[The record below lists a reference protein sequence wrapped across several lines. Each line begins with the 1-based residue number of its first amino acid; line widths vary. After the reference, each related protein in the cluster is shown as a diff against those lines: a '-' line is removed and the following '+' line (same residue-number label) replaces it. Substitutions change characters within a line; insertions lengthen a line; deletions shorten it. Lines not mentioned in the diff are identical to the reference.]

1 VSQYEVVIVGGGHNG
16 LVAAC
21 YLAKAGKKVLVL
33 EANKQVGGASTSE
46 YVFAG
51 LGAKLSRYSYLVS
64 LLPDQIITEL
74 GLNFKTISRKVSS
87 YTPYQNMDEDF
98 GLLVNRVWD
107 ESNRESFF
115 QLTKSNDESDAWLK
129 FYDQVSQLA
138 KVIAPT
144 LLKPL
149 PTKDELKKQLNDDQI
164 WKIMIEQ
171 SLGKTLD
178 EYFKND
184 LVKGVVL
191 TDGLIGTF
199 TSAYEMQ
206 TNICFLYH
214 LIGNGTGEWKV
225 PQGGMGAL
233 VSELENKAISLGV
246 EIKVNSNVKSI
257 NAEPNQ
263 VSVELENGQNHQG
276 RYLLSNVAPQVLAKL
291 QGELVPDSLEGSQVK
306 INMLL
311 KSLPKFKSGVS
322 ASDAFVGT
330 LHINESFAQL
340 ERAYQQAKAGSLPD
354 ELPLE
359 MYCHSLSDNS
369 ILSDELNQQ
378 GFHTLTIFALHTPA
392 KLFDSDPEKVKE
404 IAKQKALSALNQYL
418 VDPIEDHLAIDANGK
433 LCIEVKSPIDLENEI
448 NLPRGN
454 IFHRDLSMP
463 FKDDD
468 STIKWGVETNHPRVF
483 LCGAGAIRGGG
494 VSGIPGH
501 NAAMAILGLN

>member
-1 VSQYEVVIVGGGHNG
+1 MSQYEVVIVGGGHNG

-64 LLPDQIITEL
+64 LLPDQIITDL

-87 YTPYQNMDEDF
+87 YTPYQNMDEDS

-115 QLTKSNDESDAWLK
+115 QLTKSNNESDAWLK

-149 PTKDELKKQLNDDQI
+149 PTMGELKRQLNDDQI

-246 EIKVNSNVKSI
+246 EIKVNSKVKSI

-263 VSVELENGQNHQG
+263 VSVELENGQNYQG

-322 ASDAFVGT
+322 ASDSFVGT

-454 IFHRDLSMP
+454 IFHKDLSMP

-501 NAAMAILGLN
+501 NAAMAILELN

>member
-1 VSQYEVVIVGGGHNG
+1 MSQYEVVIVGGGHNG

-21 YLAKAGKKVLVL
+21 YLAKAGKKVLIL

-51 LGAKLSRYSYLVS
+51 IEAKLSRYSYLVS
-64 LLPDQIITEL
+64 LLPDQIITDL
-74 GLNFKTISRKVSS
+74 GLNFETISRKVSS
-87 YTPYQNMDEDF
+87 YTPYKNKEGEF

-107 ESNRESFF
+107 ESNRQSFF
-115 QLTKSNDESDAWLK
+115 NLTKSNDESDAWLK
-129 FYDQVSQLA
+129 FYDQVSKFA

-149 PTKDELKKQLNDDQI
+149 PTRSEIKKQLDDDQI
-164 WKIMIEQ
+164 WRILIEQ
-171 SLGKTLD
+171 PLGKTLD
-178 EYFKND
+178 EYFDND

-206 TNICFLYH
+206 ANICFLYH

-225 PQGGMGAL
+225 PKAGMGAL

-246 EIKVNSNVKSI
+246 EIKVNSKVKSVD
-257 NAEPNQ
+257 AQPNQ
-263 VSVELENGQNHQG
+263 VFIELESGQKYEAK
-276 RYLLSNVAPQVLAKL
+276 YLLSNVAPQVLAKL
-291 QGELVPDSLEGSQVK
+291 QGEVVPKSLEGSQIK

-311 KSLPKFKSGVS
+311 KSLPRFKSGVS

-330 LHINESFAQL
+330 LHINEGFTQL

-359 MYCHSLSDNS
+359 MYCHSLTDNS
-369 ILSDELNQQ
+369 ILSNELNQQ

-392 KLFDSDPEKVKE
+392 KLFDTDHEKVKE
-404 IAKQKALSALNQYL
+404 IARQRALAALNQYL
-418 VDPIEDHLAIDANGK
+418 VEPIEEHLATDKNGR

-454 IFHRDLSMP
+454 IFHKDLSMP
-463 FKDDD
+463 FKEDD
-468 STIKWGVETNHPRVF
+468 SALRWGVETNHPRVF

-501 NAAMAILGLN
+501 NAAMAILELN

>member
-1 VSQYEVVIVGGGHNG
+1 MSQYEVVIVGGGHNG

-64 LLPDQIITEL
+64 LLPDQIITDL

-87 YTPYQNMDEDF
+87 YTPYQNMDEDS

-115 QLTKSNDESDAWLK
+115 QLTKSNNESDAWLK

-149 PTKDELKKQLNDDQI
+149 PTMGELKKQLNDDQI

-171 SLGKTLD
+171 SLGKTID

-246 EIKVNSNVKSI
+246 EIKVNSKVKSI

-263 VSVELENGQNHQG
+263 VSVELENGQNYQG

-454 IFHRDLSMP
+454 IFHKDLSMP

-501 NAAMAILGLN
+501 NAAMAILELN

>member
-1 VSQYEVVIVGGGHNG
+1 MSQYEVVIVGGGHNG

-64 LLPDQIITEL
+64 LLPDQIITDL

-246 EIKVNSNVKSI
+246 EIKVNSKVKSI

-263 VSVELENGQNHQG
+263 VSVELENGQNYQG

>member
-1 VSQYEVVIVGGGHNG
+1 MSQYEVVIVGGGHNS

-51 LGAKLSRYSYLVS
+51 IEAKLSRYSYLVS
-64 LLPDQIITEL
+64 LLPDQIITDL
-74 GLNFKTISRKVSS
+74 GLKFETISRKVSS
-87 YTPYQNMDEDF
+87 YTPYKNKEGEF
-98 GLLVNRVWD
+98 GLLINRVWD
-107 ESNRESFF
+107 ESNRQSFF
-115 QLTKSNDESDAWLK
+115 NLTKSNDESDAWLK
-129 FYDQVSQLA
+129 FYDQVSKFA

-149 PTKDELKKQLNDDQI
+149 PTRSEIKKQLDDDQI
-164 WKIMIEQ
+164 WRILIEQ
-171 SLGKTLD
+171 PLGKTLD
-178 EYFKND
+178 EYFDND

-206 TNICFLYH
+206 ANICFLYH

-225 PQGGMGAL
+225 PKAGMGAL

-246 EIKVNSNVKSI
+246 EIKVNSKVKAV
-257 NAEPNQ
+257 NAQPNQ
-263 VSVELENGQNHQG
+263 VIIELDNGQKYAAK
-276 RYLLSNVAPQVLAKL
+276 YLLSNVAPQVLAKL
-291 QGELVPDSLEGSQVK
+291 QGEVLPESLEGSQIK

-311 KSLPKFKSGVS
+311 KSLPRFKSGVS

-330 LHINESFAQL
+330 LHINEGFTQL
-340 ERAYQQAKAGSLPD
+340 QRAYQQAKAGSLPD

-359 MYCHSLSDNS
+359 MYCHSLTDNS
-369 ILSDELNQQ
+369 ILSNELNQQ

-392 KLFDSDPEKVKE
+392 KLFDTDHEKVKE
-404 IAKQKALSALNQYL
+404 IAKQRALAALNQYL
-418 VDPIEDHLAIDANGK
+418 VEPIEEHLATDKNGR

-454 IFHRDLSMP
+454 IFHKDLSMP
-463 FKDDD
+463 FKEDD
-468 STIKWGVETNHPRVF
+468 SALRWGVETNHPRVF

-501 NAAMAILGLN
+501 NAAMAILELN

>member
-1 VSQYEVVIVGGGHNG
+1 MSQHEVVIVGGGHNG

-33 EANKQVGGASTSE
+33 EANKQVGGASISE

-51 LGAKLSRYSYLVS
+51 LEAKLSRYSYLVS
-64 LLPDQIITEL
+64 LLPDQIITDL

-87 YTPYQNMDEDF
+87 YTPYQNKDEDA

-107 ESNRESFF
+107 QSNKESFF
-115 QLTKSNDESDAWLK
+115 NLTKSNTESDAWLK

-149 PTKDELKKQLNDDQI
+149 PTRGELKKQLNDDQI
-164 WKIMIEQ
+164 WRILIEQ

-178 EYFKND
+178 EYFDND

-233 VSELENKAISLGV
+233 VRELENKAISLGV
-246 EIKVNSNVKSI
+246 EIKVNSKVKSI
-257 NAEPNQ
+257 NAQLNQ
-263 VSVELENGQNHQG
+263 VSIELGNGQNYEAK
-276 RYLLSNVAPQVLAKL
+276 YLLSNVAPQVLAKL
-291 QGELVPDSLEGSQVK
+291 QGAVVPQSLEGSQVK

-354 ELPLE
+354 EIPLE
-359 MYCHSLSDNS
+359 MYCHSLSDNT
-369 ILSDELNQQ
+369 ILSDELNQK

-392 KLFDSDPEKVKE
+392 KLFDKEPDNVKE
-404 IAKQKALSALNQYL
+404 LAKQRALAALNQYL
-418 VDPIEDHLAIDANGK
+418 VDPIENHLATDANGQ

-454 IFHRDLSMP
+454 IFHKDLSMP

-501 NAAMAILGLN
+501 NAAMAILELN

>member
-1 VSQYEVVIVGGGHNG
+1 MSQYEVVIVGGGHNG

-21 YLAKAGKKVLVL
+21 YLAKAGKKVLIL

-51 LGAKLSRYSYLVS
+51 IEAKLSRYSYLVS
-64 LLPDQIITEL
+64 LLPDQIITDL
-74 GLNFKTISRKVSS
+74 GLNFETISRKVSS
-87 YTPYQNMDEDF
+87 YTPYKNKEGEF

-107 ESNRESFF
+107 ESNRQSFF
-115 QLTKSNDESDAWLK
+115 NLTKSNDESDAWLK
-129 FYDQVSQLA
+129 FYDQVSKFA

-149 PTKDELKKQLNDDQI
+149 PTRSEIKKQLDDDQI
-164 WKIMIEQ
+164 WRILIEQ
-171 SLGKTLD
+171 PLGKTLD
-178 EYFKND
+178 EYFDND

-206 TNICFLYH
+206 ANICFLYH

-225 PQGGMGAL
+225 PKAGMGAL

-246 EIKVNSNVKSI
+246 EIKVNSKVKSVD
-257 NAEPNQ
+257 AQLNQ
-263 VSVELENGQNHQG
+263 VFIELESGQKYEAK
-276 RYLLSNVAPQVLAKL
+276 YLLSNVAPQVLAKL
-291 QGELVPDSLEGSQVK
+291 QGEVVPKSLEGSQIK

-311 KSLPKFKSGVS
+311 KSLPRFKSGVS

-330 LHINESFAQL
+330 LHINEGFTQL

-359 MYCHSLSDNS
+359 MYCHSLTDNS
-369 ILSDELNQQ
+369 ILSNELNQQ

-392 KLFDSDPEKVKE
+392 KLFDTDHEKVKE
-404 IAKQKALSALNQYL
+404 IARQRALAALNQYL
-418 VDPIEDHLAIDANGK
+418 VEPIEEHLATDKNGQ

-454 IFHRDLSMP
+454 IFHKDLSMP
-463 FKDDD
+463 FKEDD
-468 STIKWGVETNHPRVF
+468 STLKWGVETNHPRVF

-501 NAAMAILGLN
+501 NAAMAILELN

>member
-64 LLPDQIITEL
+64 LLPDQIITDL

-87 YTPYQNMDEDF
+87 YTPYQNMDEDS

-149 PTKDELKKQLNDDQI
+149 PTMGELKKQLNDDQI

-246 EIKVNSNVKSI
+246 EIKVNSKVKSI

-263 VSVELENGQNHQG
+263 VSVELENGQNYQG

-392 KLFDSDPEKVKE
+392 KLFDSAPEKVKE

-454 IFHRDLSMP
+454 IFHKDLSMP

-501 NAAMAILGLN
+501 NAAMAILELN

>member
-1 VSQYEVVIVGGGHNG
+1 VSQHEVVIVGGGHNG

-51 LGAKLSRYSYLVS
+51 LRAKLSRYSYLVS
-64 LLPDQIITEL
+64 LLPDQIITDL

-149 PTKDELKKQLNDDQI
+149 PTMGELKKQLNDDQI

-246 EIKVNSNVKSI
+246 EIKVNSKVKSI

-494 VSGIPGH
+494 VSGIQGH
-501 NAAMAILGLN
+501 NAAMAILELN

>member
-1 VSQYEVVIVGGGHNG
+1 MSQYEVVIVGGGHNS

-51 LGAKLSRYSYLVS
+51 IEAKLSRYSYLVS
-64 LLPDQIITEL
+64 LLPDQIITDL
-74 GLNFKTISRKVSS
+74 GLNFETISRKVSS
-87 YTPYQNMDEDF
+87 YTPYKNKEGEF

-107 ESNRESFF
+107 ESNRQSFF
-115 QLTKSNDESDAWLK
+115 NLTKSNDESDAWLR
-129 FYDQVSQLA
+129 FYDQVSKFA

-149 PTKDELKKQLNDDQI
+149 PTCSEIKKQLDDDQI
-164 WKIMIEQ
+164 WRILIEQ
-171 SLGKTLD
+171 PLGKTLD
-178 EYFKND
+178 EYFDDD

-206 TNICFLYH
+206 ANICFLYH

-225 PQGGMGAL
+225 PKAGMGAL
-233 VSELENKAISLGV
+233 VRELENKAISLGV
-246 EIKVNSNVKSI
+246 EIKVNSKVKSVD
-257 NAEPNQ
+257 AQLNQ
-263 VSVELENGQNHQG
+263 VIIELDDGQKYAAK
-276 RYLLSNVAPQVLAKL
+276 YLLSNVAPQVLAKL
-291 QGELVPDSLEGSQVK
+291 QGEVVPKSLEGSQIK

-311 KSLPKFKSGVS
+311 KSLPRFKSGVS

-330 LHINESFAQL
+330 LHINEGFTQL

-359 MYCHSLSDNS
+359 MYCHSLTDNS
-369 ILSDELNQQ
+369 ILSNELNQQ

-392 KLFDSDPEKVKE
+392 KLFDTDHEKVKE
-404 IAKQKALSALNQYL
+404 IAKQKAIAALNQYL
-418 VDPIEDHLAIDANGK
+418 VEPIEKHLATDKNGQ

-454 IFHRDLSMP
+454 IFHKDLSMP
-463 FKDDD
+463 FKEDD
-468 STIKWGVETNHPRVF
+468 STLKWGVETNHPRVF

-501 NAAMAILGLN
+501 NAAMAILELN

>member
-1 VSQYEVVIVGGGHNG
+1 MSQYEVVIVGGGHNG

-64 LLPDQIITEL
+64 LLPDQIITDL

-87 YTPYQNMDEDF
+87 YTPYQNKDEDS

-246 EIKVNSNVKSI
+246 EIKVNSRVKSI

-433 LCIEVKSPIDLENEI
+433 LCIEIKSPIDLENEI

>member
-1 VSQYEVVIVGGGHNG
+1 VSKYEVVIVGGGHNG

-64 LLPDQIITEL
+64 LLPDQIITDL

-246 EIKVNSNVKSI
+246 EIKVNSKVQSI

-433 LCIEVKSPIDLENEI
+433 LCIEIKSPIDLENEI

>member
-1 VSQYEVVIVGGGHNG
+1 MSLHDVVIVGGGHNG

-33 EANKQVGGASTSE
+33 EANQQVGGASTSE

-51 LGAKLSRYSYLVS
+51 RAAKLSRYSYLVS
-64 LLPDQIITEL
+64 LLPDQIISDL

-87 YTPYQNMDEDF
+87 YTPYQNQNEDS

-107 ESNRESFF
+107 KSNKESFF
-115 QLTKSNDESDAWLK
+115 KLTKSHIESDAWLK
-129 FYDQVSQLA
+129 FYDQVSKLA

-144 LLKPL
+144 LLMPL
-149 PTKDELKKQLNDDQI
+149 PTKSELKKRLNDDQI
-164 WKIMIEQ
+164 WKIFIEQ

-178 EYFKND
+178 ESFEND

-206 TNICFLYH
+206 ANICFLYH

-225 PQGGMGAL
+225 PKGGMGAL
-233 VSELENKAISLGV
+233 IDELYKKAISLGV
-246 EIKVNSNVKSI
+246 EIKISSQVKEI
-257 NAEPNQ
+257 NAQPDL
-263 VSVELENGQNHQG
+263 VSVEVVDSKEYEAK
-276 RYLLSNVAPQVLAKL
+276 YLLSNVAPQVLARL
-291 QGELVPDSLEGSQVK
+291 QGEVPPASLEGSQIK

-311 KSLPKFKSGVS
+311 KKLPRFKSGVA
-322 ASDAFVGT
+322 ASDAFMGT
-330 LHINESFAQL
+330 LHINESFTQL
-340 ERAYQQAKAGSLPD
+340 ERAYQQAKSGELPK

-378 GFHTLTIFALHTPA
+378 GYHTLTIFALHTPA
-392 KLFDSDPEKVKE
+392 RLFDKE
-404 IAKQKALSALNQYL
+404 PQKIKELAKQKALAALNQYL
-418 VDPIEDHLAIDANGK
+418 LDPIEDCLATDTNGQ
-433 LCIEVKSPIDLENEI
+433 LCIEVKSPLDLENEI

-454 IFHRDLSMP
+454 IFHKDLSMP
-463 FKDDD
+463 FKEDD
-468 STIKWGVETNHPRVF
+468 SALKWGVETKHPRVF

-494 VSGIPGH
+494 VSGIAGH
-501 NAAMAILGLN
+501 NAAMAVLELN

>member
-1 VSQYEVVIVGGGHNG
+1 MSQREVVIVGGGHNG

-51 LGAKLSRYSYLVS
+51 LEAKLSRYSYLVS
-64 LLPDQIITEL
+64 LLPNQIITDL

-87 YTPYQNMDEDF
+87 YTPYQNKDKDS

-107 ESNRESFF
+107 QSNKASFF
-115 QLTKSNDESDAWLK
+115 NLTKSNNESEAWLK
-129 FYDQVSQLA
+129 FYEQVSKLA

-149 PTKDELKKQLNDDQI
+149 PTRSELKKQLNDDQI
-164 WKIMIEQ
+164 WKILIEQ

-178 EYFKND
+178 EYFDND

-246 EIKVNSNVKSI
+246 EIKVNSKVKSVD
-257 NAEPNQ
+257 AQLNQ
-263 VSVELENGQNHQG
+263 VFIELESGQKYEAK
-276 RYLLSNVAPQVLAKL
+276 YLLSNVAPQVLAKL
-291 QGELVPDSLEGSQVK
+291 QGEVLPESLEGSQIK

-311 KSLPKFKSGVS
+311 KSLPRFKSGVS

-330 LHINESFAQL
+330 LHINEGFTQL

-359 MYCHSLSDNS
+359 MYCHSLTDNS
-369 ILSDELNQQ
+369 ILSSELNQQ
-378 GFHTLTIFALHTPA
+378 GYHTLTIFALHTPA
-392 KLFDSDPEKVKE
+392 KLFDIDHEKVKE
-404 IAKQKALSALNQYL
+404 IAKQRALAALNQYL
-418 VDPIEDHLAIDANGK
+418 VEPIEEHLATDKNGQ

-454 IFHRDLSMP
+454 IFHKDLSMP
-463 FKDDD
+463 FKEDD
-468 STIKWGVETNHPRVF
+468 SALKWGVETNHPRVF

-501 NAAMAILGLN
+501 NAAMAILELN

>member
-1 VSQYEVVIVGGGHNG
+1 MSQYEVVIVGGGHNS

-51 LGAKLSRYSYLVS
+51 IEAKLSRYSYLVS
-64 LLPDQIITEL
+64 LLPDQIITDL
-74 GLNFKTISRKVSS
+74 GLKFETISRKVSS
-87 YTPYQNMDEDF
+87 YTPYKNKEGEF
-98 GLLVNRVWD
+98 GLLINRVWD
-107 ESNRESFF
+107 ESNRQSFF
-115 QLTKSNDESDAWLK
+115 NLTKSNDESDAWLK
-129 FYDQVSQLA
+129 FYDQVSKFA

-149 PTKDELKKQLNDDQI
+149 PTRSEIKKQLDDDQI
-164 WKIMIEQ
+164 WRILIEQ
-171 SLGKTLD
+171 PLGKTLD
-178 EYFKND
+178 EYFDND

-206 TNICFLYH
+206 ANICFLYH

-225 PQGGMGAL
+225 PKAGMGAL

-246 EIKVNSNVKSI
+246 EIKVNSKVKAV
-257 NAEPNQ
+257 NAQPNQ
-263 VSVELENGQNHQG
+263 VIIELDNGQKYAAK
-276 RYLLSNVAPQVLAKL
+276 YLLSNVAPQVLAKL
-291 QGELVPDSLEGSQVK
+291 QGEVLPESLEGSQIK

-311 KSLPKFKSGVS
+311 KSLPRFKSGVS

-330 LHINESFAQL
+330 LHINEGFTQL
-340 ERAYQQAKAGSLPD
+340 QRAYQQAKAGSLPD

-359 MYCHSLSDNS
+359 MYCHSLTDNS
-369 ILSDELNQQ
+369 ILSNELNQQ

-392 KLFDSDPEKVKE
+392 KLFDTDHEKVKE
-404 IAKQKALSALNQYL
+404 IAKQRALAALNQYL
-418 VDPIEDHLAIDANGK
+418 VEPIEEHLATDKNGQ

-454 IFHRDLSMP
+454 IFHKDLSMP
-463 FKDDD
+463 FKEDD
-468 STIKWGVETNHPRVF
+468 SALRWGVETNHPRVF

-501 NAAMAILGLN
+501 NAAMAILELN

>member
-1 VSQYEVVIVGGGHNG
+1 VSQHEVVIVGGGHNG

-64 LLPDQIITEL
+64 LLPDQIITDL

-246 EIKVNSNVKSI
+246 EIKVNSKVKSI

-501 NAAMAILGLN
+501 NAAMAILELN

>member
-1 VSQYEVVIVGGGHNG
+1 MSQYEVVIVGGGHNG

-64 LLPDQIITEL
+64 LLPDQIITDL

-87 YTPYQNMDEDF
+87 YTPYQNMDEDS

-107 ESNRESFF
+107 ECNRESFF

-149 PTKDELKKQLNDDQI
+149 PTMGELKKQLNDDQI

-246 EIKVNSNVKSI
+246 EIKVNSKVKSI

-263 VSVELENGQNHQG
+263 VSVELENGQNYQG

-454 IFHRDLSMP
+454 IFHKDLSMP

-501 NAAMAILGLN
+501 NAAMAILELN

>member
-1 VSQYEVVIVGGGHNG
+1 MSQYEVVIVGGGHNG

-64 LLPDQIITEL
+64 LLPDQIITDL

-87 YTPYQNMDEDF
+87 YTPYQNMDEDS

-107 ESNRESFF
+107 ASNRESFF
-115 QLTKSNDESDAWLK
+115 QLTKSNNESDAWLK

-149 PTKDELKKQLNDDQI
+149 PTMGELKRQLNDDQI

-233 VSELENKAISLGV
+233 VSELKNKAISLGV
-246 EIKVNSNVKSI
+246 EIKVNSKVKSI

-263 VSVELENGQNHQG
+263 VSVELENGQNYQG

-501 NAAMAILGLN
+501 NAAMAILELN

>member
-1 VSQYEVVIVGGGHNG
+1 MSQYEVVIVGGGHNG

-21 YLAKAGKKVLVL
+21 YLAKAGKKVLIL

-51 LGAKLSRYSYLVS
+51 IEAKLSRYSYLVS
-64 LLPDQIITEL
+64 LLPDQIITDL
-74 GLNFKTISRKVSS
+74 GLNFETISRKVSS
-87 YTPYQNMDEDF
+87 YTPYKNKEGEF

-107 ESNRESFF
+107 ESNRQSFF
-115 QLTKSNDESDAWLK
+115 NLTKSNDESDAWLK
-129 FYDQVSQLA
+129 FYDQVSKFA

-149 PTKDELKKQLNDDQI
+149 PTRSEIKKQLDDDQI
-164 WKIMIEQ
+164 WRILIEQ
-171 SLGKTLD
+171 PLGKTLD
-178 EYFKND
+178 EYFDND

-206 TNICFLYH
+206 ANICFLYH

-225 PQGGMGAL
+225 PKAGMGAL
-233 VSELENKAISLGV
+233 VRELENKAISLGV
-246 EIKVNSNVKSI
+246 EIKVNSKVKSVD
-257 NAEPNQ
+257 AQPNQ
-263 VSVELENGQNHQG
+263 VFIELESGQKYEAK
-276 RYLLSNVAPQVLAKL
+276 YLLSNVAPQVLAKL
-291 QGELVPDSLEGSQVK
+291 QGEVVPKSLEGSQIK

-311 KSLPKFKSGVS
+311 KSLPRFKSGVS

-330 LHINESFAQL
+330 LHINEGFTQL

-359 MYCHSLSDNS
+359 MYCHSLTDNS
-369 ILSDELNQQ
+369 ILSNELNQQ

-392 KLFDSDPEKVKE
+392 KLFDTDHEKVKE
-404 IAKQKALSALNQYL
+404 IARQRALAALNQYL
-418 VDPIEDHLAIDANGK
+418 VEPIEEHLATDKNGR

-454 IFHRDLSMP
+454 IFHKDLSLP
-463 FKDDD
+463 FKEDD
-468 STIKWGVETNHPRVF
+468 SALRWGVETNHPRVF

-501 NAAMAILGLN
+501 NAAMAILELN

>member
-1 VSQYEVVIVGGGHNG
+1 MSQYEVVIVGGGHNG

-51 LGAKLSRYSYLVS
+51 IEAKLSRYSYLVS
-64 LLPDQIITEL
+64 LLPDQIITDL
-74 GLNFKTISRKVSS
+74 GLNFETISRKVSS
-87 YTPYQNMDEDF
+87 YTPYKNKEGEF

-107 ESNRESFF
+107 ESNRQSFF
-115 QLTKSNDESDAWLK
+115 NLTKSNDESDAWLK
-129 FYDQVSQLA
+129 FYDQVSKFA

-149 PTKDELKKQLNDDQI
+149 PTRSEIKKQLDDDQI
-164 WKIMIEQ
+164 WRILIEQ
-171 SLGKTLD
+171 PLGKTLD
-178 EYFKND
+178 EYFDND

-206 TNICFLYH
+206 ANICFIYH

-225 PQGGMGAL
+225 PKAGMGAL

-246 EIKVNSNVKSI
+246 EIKVNSKVKAV
-257 NAEPNQ
+257 NAQPNQ
-263 VSVELENGQNHQG
+263 VIIELDNGQKYAAK
-276 RYLLSNVAPQVLAKL
+276 YLLSNVAPQVLAKL
-291 QGELVPDSLEGSQVK
+291 QGEVVPKSLEGSQIK

-311 KSLPKFKSGVS
+311 KSLPRFKSGVS

-330 LHINESFAQL
+330 LHINEGFTQL

-359 MYCHSLSDNS
+359 MYCHSLTDNS
-369 ILSDELNQQ
+369 ILSNELNQQ

-392 KLFDSDPEKVKE
+392 KLFDTDHEKVKE
-404 IAKQKALSALNQYL
+404 IAKQRALAALNQYL
-418 VDPIEDHLAIDANGK
+418 VEPIEEHLATDKNGR

-454 IFHRDLSMP
+454 IFHKDLSMP
-463 FKDDD
+463 FKEDD
-468 STIKWGVETNHPRVF
+468 SALKWGVETNHPRVF

-501 NAAMAILGLN
+501 NAAMAILELN

>member
-1 VSQYEVVIVGGGHNG
+1 MSQYEVVIVGGGHNG

-64 LLPDQIITEL
+64 LLPDQIITDL

-246 EIKVNSNVKSI
+246 EIKVNSKVKSI

-378 GFHTLTIFALHTPA
+378 GFHTLTIFVLHTPA

-433 LCIEVKSPIDLENEI
+433 LCIEIKSPIDLENEI

>member
-1 VSQYEVVIVGGGHNG
+1 MSQYEVVIVGGGHNG

-64 LLPDQIITEL
+64 LLPDQIITDL

-246 EIKVNSNVKSI
+246 EIKVNSKVKSI

-354 ELPLE
+354 EIPLE
-359 MYCHSLSDNS
+359 MYCHSLSDNT
-369 ILSDELNQQ
+369 ILSDELNQK

-392 KLFDSDPEKVKE
+392 KLFDTDPEKVKE
-404 IAKQKALSALNQYL
+404 LAKQRALAALNQYL
-418 VDPIEDHLAIDANGK
+418 VDPIENHLATDANGQ

-454 IFHRDLSMP
+454 IFHKDLSMP

-494 VSGIPGH
+494 VSSIPGH
-501 NAAMAILGLN
+501 NAAMAILELN

>member
-64 LLPDQIITEL
+64 LLPDQIITDL

-246 EIKVNSNVKSI
+246 EIKVNSKVKSI

-263 VSVELENGQNHQG
+263 VSVELENGQNYQG

-454 IFHRDLSMP
+454 IFHKDLSMP

-501 NAAMAILGLN
+501 NAAMAILELN

>member
-1 VSQYEVVIVGGGHNG
+1 VSKYEVVIVGGGHNG

-21 YLAKAGKKVLVL
+21 YLAKAGKKVLIL
-33 EANKQVGGASTSE
+33 EANKKVGGASTSE

-51 LGAKLSRYSYLVS
+51 LEAKLSRYSYLVS
-64 LLPDQIITEL
+64 LLPDQIIKDL

-87 YTPYQNMDEDF
+87 YTPYQNQDGDF
-98 GLLVNRVWD
+98 GLLVNRIWD
-107 ESNRESFF
+107 ESNKESFF
-115 QLTKSNDESDAWLK
+115 KLTKSNDESDAWLK
-129 FYDQVSQLA
+129 FYDQVGKLA

-149 PTKDELKKQLNDDQI
+149 PTRGEIKRQLNDDQI
-164 WKIMIEQ
+164 WKILIEQ
-171 SLGKTLD
+171 TLGKTLD
-178 EYFKND
+178 DYFRND

-199 TSAYEMQ
+199 TSAYDFQ
-206 TNICFLYH
+206 ANICFLYH

-225 PQGGMGAL
+225 PKGGMGAL
-233 VSELENKAISLGV
+233 VSELESKAISLGV
-246 EIKVNSNVKSI
+246 EIKVNSKVKSI
-257 NAEPNQ
+257 DAQPNQ
-263 VSVELENGQNHQG
+263 VNVELENGQNYQAQ
-276 RYLLSNVAPQVLAKL
+276 YLLSNVAPQVLAKL
-291 QGELVPDSLEGSQVK
+291 QGESSPNSLEGSQLK

-311 KSLPKFKSGVS
+311 KKLPKFKSGVS

-359 MYCHSLSDNS
+359 MYCHSLSDNT
-369 ILSDELNQQ
+369 ILSEDLNQQ

-392 KLFDSDPEKVKE
+392 KLFDKDPGKVKE
-404 IAKQKALSALNQYL
+404 LAKQRALVALNQYL
-418 VDPIEDHLAIDANGK
+418 VAPIEDHLATDANGQ

-454 IFHRDLSMP
+454 IFHKDLSLP
-463 FKDDD
+463 FKEED
-468 STIKWGVETNHPRVF
+468 STLKWGVETNHPRVF

-501 NAAMAILGLN
+501 NAAMAILELN

>member
-1 VSQYEVVIVGGGHNG
+1 MSQYEVVIVGGGHNG

-21 YLAKAGKKVLVL
+21 YLAKAGKKVLIL

-51 LGAKLSRYSYLVS
+51 IEAKLSRYSYLVS
-64 LLPDQIITEL
+64 LLPDQIITDL
-74 GLNFKTISRKVSS
+74 GLNFETISRKVSS
-87 YTPYQNMDEDF
+87 YTPYKNKEGEF

-107 ESNRESFF
+107 ESNRQSFF
-115 QLTKSNDESDAWLK
+115 NLTKSNDESDAWLK
-129 FYDQVSQLA
+129 FYDQVSKFA

-149 PTKDELKKQLNDDQI
+149 PTRSEIKKQLDDDQI
-164 WKIMIEQ
+164 WRILIEQ
-171 SLGKTLD
+171 PLGKTLD
-178 EYFKND
+178 EYFDDD

-206 TNICFLYH
+206 ANICFLYH

-225 PQGGMGAL
+225 PKAGMGAL

-246 EIKVNSNVKSI
+246 EIKVNSKVKSVD
-257 NAEPNQ
+257 AQLNQ
-263 VSVELENGQNHQG
+263 VFIELESGQKYEAK
-276 RYLLSNVAPQVLAKL
+276 YLLSNVAPQVLAKL
-291 QGELVPDSLEGSQVK
+291 QGEVVPKSLEGSQIK

-311 KSLPKFKSGVS
+311 KSLPRFKSGVS

-330 LHINESFAQL
+330 LHINEGFTQL

-359 MYCHSLSDNS
+359 MYCHSLTDNS
-369 ILSDELNQQ
+369 ILSNELNQQ

-392 KLFDSDPEKVKE
+392 KLFDTDHEKVKE
-404 IAKQKALSALNQYL
+404 IAKQRALAALNQYL
-418 VDPIEDHLAIDANGK
+418 VEPIEEHLATDKNGQ

-454 IFHRDLSMP
+454 IFHKDLSMP
-463 FKDDD
+463 FKEDD
-468 STIKWGVETNHPRVF
+468 SALKWGVETNHPRVF

-501 NAAMAILGLN
+501 NAAMAILELN

>member
-1 VSQYEVVIVGGGHNG
+1 MSQYEVVIVGGGHNG

-64 LLPDQIITEL
+64 LLPDQIITDL

-87 YTPYQNMDEDF
+87 YTPYQNMDEDS

-149 PTKDELKKQLNDDQI
+149 PTMGELKKQLNDDQI

-246 EIKVNSNVKSI
+246 EIKVNSKVKSI

-263 VSVELENGQNHQG
+263 VSVELENGQNYQG

-392 KLFDSDPEKVKE
+392 KLFDSAPEKVKE

-454 IFHRDLSMP
+454 IFHKDLSMP

-501 NAAMAILGLN
+501 NAAMAILELN